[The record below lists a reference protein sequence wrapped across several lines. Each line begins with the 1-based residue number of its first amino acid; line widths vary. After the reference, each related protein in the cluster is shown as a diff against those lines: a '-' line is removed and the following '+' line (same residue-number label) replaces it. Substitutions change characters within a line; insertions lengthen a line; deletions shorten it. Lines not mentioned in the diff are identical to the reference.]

1 MSFDIIPVDAA
12 GWVAIALLA
21 TAALLHP
28 TRPRD
33 ARPVAAAGWV
43 AFAGF
48 WLALAP
54 KYLFIEKSP
63 LKGILLIVGLPLC
76 IHIARTALRDDEAG
90 ERVLRLTNAI
100 AVMGLVYLPFTTV
113 PWLHQALVEAVTLHT
128 LWGVNLLGYQPELVA
143 GPHYGYASAL
153 RFTHLSDVT
162 PRTHI
167 ELACTGLGSIAI
179 LTGLVAVARESVG
192 RRLATVAGI
201 VVIVSLLNWV
211 RNVFI
216 AAAFGDQWLQVG
228 VPYVMAAFSLESEA
242 LVSFYLADKVI
253 AQLLAAVVLV
263 ALALGLLRVLPSLRD
278 FIADVLYLVP
288 LAAAHDVADGL
299 SRRPRSP
306 L

>member
-1 MSFDIIPVDAA
+1 MSFDVIPIDAV
-12 GWVAIALLA
+12 GWIAVALLA

-28 TRPRD
+28 SRPRA
-33 ARPVAAAGWV
+33 ARPVAAAAWV

-48 WLALAP
+48 WLGLAP
-54 KYLFIEKSP
+54 EYLFVEKSP
-63 LKGILLIVGLPLC
+63 LKGILVILGLPLC
-76 IHIARTALRDDEAG
+76 LHIARTALRNDETG
-90 ERVLRLTNAI
+90 DRVLRLTNAV
-100 AVMGLVYLPFTTV
+100 AVMGLIYLPFTTV
-113 PWLHQALVEAVTLHT
+113 PWLHQTLVEAVTLHT

-143 GPHYGYASAL
+143 GPHYGYESAL
-153 RFTHLSDVT
+153 RFTHLNGVT

-167 ELACTGLGSIAI
+167 ELACTGLGSIAL
-179 LTGLVAVARESVG
+179 LTGLVAVARESAG

-201 VVIVSLLNWV
+201 VAIVSLLNWV

-253 AQLLAAVVLV
+253 SQLLAATVLV
-263 ALALGLLRVLPSLRD
+263 ALMLGLLRVLPSLRD

-288 LAAAHDVADGL
+288 LAAAQEMADSL
-299 SRRPRSP
+299 HRRPRSP